1 MNGTQRKAKSR
12 IAARLGLVAAPSGY
26 VAPDEAEWMRDRVT
40 EANELIADEME
51 AKK

>member
-12 IAARLGLVAAPSGY
+12 IAAKLGLVAAPSGY
-26 VAPDEAEWMRDRVT
+26 VTPLVAETMT
-40 EANELIADEME
+40 LLIARADRLIKAEME

>member
-12 IAARLGLVAAPSGY
+12 IAAKLGLVAAPSGY
-26 VAPDEAEWMRDRVT
+26 VGPIVAEAMILCITRADR
-40 EANELIADEME
+40 LIKAEME

>member
-12 IAARLGLVAAPSGY
+12 IAARLGLVAAPTGY
-26 VAPDEAEWMRDRVT
+26 VTPDEAYWIYERVT

-51 AKK
+51 TKK